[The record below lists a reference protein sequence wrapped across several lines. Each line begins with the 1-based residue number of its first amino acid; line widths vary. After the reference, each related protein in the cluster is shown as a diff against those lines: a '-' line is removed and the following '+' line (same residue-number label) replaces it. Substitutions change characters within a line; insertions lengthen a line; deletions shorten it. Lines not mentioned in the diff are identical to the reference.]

1 MTAYNLSNLINR
13 PVLVVGAGS
22 IGERHIRN
30 LWTLGFRNLHVF
42 RQRNLPFRDIADA
55 KVEVITDWNV
65 VEELKPY
72 AVIIAT
78 PTAQHITQAIKSAK
92 LGCHVLV
99 EKPLSHNL
107 EQTTELI
114 EVVKEKSIYFQVAY
128 MQRFHPLITKIKHY
142 VTNKTFGNLIS
153 LTAKWG
159 DYLPAWHPWEDYRES
174 YAAKKELGGGVAL
187 TLSHE
192 IDLANWLVDS
202 TPQKS
207 FTIKNYGSK
216 LEMDVEA
223 GCDVIVGY
231 QNGATANIHLNYYE
245 KTPERYIKLVFDDA
259 SLSLAFFKN
268 TLEIKHP
275 EGKIETEKV
284 EQFDRNDM
292 FLAQTAYFFDKT
304 QHYTINDSL
313 AQINESTAIIK
324 ICNHE

>member
-1 MTAYNLSNLINR
+1 MTAYNLSNLVNR
-13 PVLVVGAGS
+13 PILVVGAGS

-55 KVEVITDWNV
+55 KVEVIIDWGV
-65 VEELKPY
+65 VEQLKPY

-78 PTAQHITQAIKSAK
+78 PTSQHITQAIKSAQ
-92 LGCHVLV
+92 LGCHVLI

-114 EVVKEKSIYFQVAY
+114 EVVKKQSIYFQVAY
-128 MQRFHPLITKIKHY
+128 MQRFHPLVTKLKQY
-142 VTNKTFGNLIS
+142 VTDKTFGNLIS
-153 LTAKWG
+153 ITAKWG

-174 YAAKKELGGGVAL
+174 YASKKDLGGGVAL

-207 FTIKNYGSK
+207 FTLKNYNSK
-216 LEMDVEA
+216 LEVDVEA
-223 GCDVIVGY
+223 GCDVLIGY
-231 QNGATANIHLNYYE
+231 ENGVTANIHLNYYE
-245 KTPERYIKLVFDDA
+245 KTPERYIKLVFDHA

-268 TLEIKHP
+268 TLEIKLP
-275 EGKIETEKV
+275 EGKIELEKV

-292 FLAQTAYFFDKT
+292 FLAQTAYFFEKT
-304 QHYTINDSL
+304 QHYNMNDSL

>member
-78 PTAQHITQAIKSAK
+78 PTAQHINQAIKSVK

-107 EQTTELI
+107 QQTTELI

-128 MQRFHPLITKIKHY
+128 MQRFHPLLTKIKHY
-142 VTNKTFGNLIS
+142 ATNKAFGNLIS

-216 LEMDVEA
+216 LEMNVEA
-223 GCDVIVGY
+223 GYDVLIGY
-231 QNGATANIHLNYYE
+231 KNGATANIHLNYYE
-245 KTPERYIKLVFDDA
+245 KTTERYLKLVFDNA
-259 SLSLAFFKN
+259 SLSFEYFKN
-268 TLEIKHP
+268 TVEIKLP
-275 EGKIETEKV
+275 SGLIETEKV

-292 FLAQTAYFFDKT
+292 FLTQTACFFDKT
-304 QHYTINDSL
+304 QHFTINDSL
-313 AQINESTAIIK
+313 RQIEESITIIK